1 MRRTTYAVQAY
12 RFRKR
17 GGGLEATDAPQMRS
31 ETGCAGAGET
41 AVRHGPVYAG
51 VDAYKVTSDPKL
63 GE

>member
-12 RFRKR
+12 RLRKR
-17 GGGLEATDAPQMRS
+17 GRGLEAADAPQMRS
-31 ETGCAGAGET
+31 ETDARAR
-41 AVRHGPVYAG
+41 VRRLFDTGRYAG